1 MKMLEEILEK
11 YDLIDEHEI
20 ITEITPKG
28 YNVTSQTIEL
38 DEVKNY
44 PDKTMITVTG
54 FIDSFSCSA
63 MNGRKALS
71 KISAKIYKDGKS
83 ASLSWIVSTVASKKV
98 LFALQKQTEGNA
110 LLQVTGKVT
119 SFNAPHSGARIVS
132 LDSPKIQAIGDTA
145 EVINGDFVVPEPM
158 YVL

>member
-1 MKMLEEILEK
+1 MLEEILEK

-54 FIDSFSCSA
+54 FIDSFSC
-63 MNGRKALS
+63 
-71 KISAKIYKDGKS
+71 KIGVFHTILIAQKIICS
-83 ASLSWIVSTVASKKV
+83 RTAFIVVYLNNV
-98 LFALQKQTEGNA
+98 
-110 LLQVTGKVT
+110 
-119 SFNAPHSGARIVS
+119 
-132 LDSPKIQAIGDTA
+132 D
-145 EVINGDFVVPEPM
+145 
-158 YVL
+158 